1 MPASSLNRRAFLTS
15 IASLPALRV
24 ISGQEPNFSAGVRVV
39 NVLATVRDKQG
50 QIVKNLKKEDFT
62 LLEDGRPQVIRYFA
76 QQSDLPL
83 ILGLLVDTSYSE
95 RRMIPTERTASHKFL
110 QQVLRPQQDR
120 AFLIHFDHAVELLL
134 DLTSSRE
141 QLEKALDRLEAPK
154 RKEPSQRPAVGGT
167 AFYDSIYLAAGE
179 ILKTQSGRKALIML
193 TDGEDNAS
201 KTSMEEAISA
211 AERADTLGYAVRISD
226 EEIGSM
232 VGAGWHGP
240 RGAIDRPDGKK
251 ILKQIAK
258 ETGGGYFEFGK
269 KKSLEDI
276 YSEIEEELRNQYSLG
291 YTSDKPDSKSGFRK
305 IELKTVNKGQLVQAR
320 NGYYV

>member
-1 MPASSLNRRAFLTS
+1 LTS
-15 IASLPALRV
+15 VASLPTLRL
-24 ISGQEPNFSAGVRVV
+24 IAGQQPNFSAGVKVV

-83 ILGLLVDTSYSE
+83 TLGLLVDTSYSE
-95 RRMIPTERTASHKFL
+95 RRMIPTEREASHKFL
-110 QQVLRPQQDR
+110 QQVLRPQQDK
-120 AFLIHFDHAVELLL
+120 AFLIHFDRDVELLL
-134 DLTSSRE
+134 DLTSSSE
-141 QLEKALDRLEAPK
+141 QLEKALDRLQVPK
-154 RKEPSQRPAVGGT
+154 HQEPSRRPAVGGT

-179 ILKTQSGRKALIML
+179 ILKTQPGRKALIML

-201 KTSMEEAISA
+201 KISMEEAISA
-211 AERADTLGYAVRISD
+211 AARADTLGYAVRISD

-251 ILKQIAK
+251 ILKRIAK

-276 YSEIEEELRNQYSLG
+276 YSEIEEDLRNQYSLG

-305 IELKTVNKGQLVQAR
+305 IELKTANKGLVVQAR